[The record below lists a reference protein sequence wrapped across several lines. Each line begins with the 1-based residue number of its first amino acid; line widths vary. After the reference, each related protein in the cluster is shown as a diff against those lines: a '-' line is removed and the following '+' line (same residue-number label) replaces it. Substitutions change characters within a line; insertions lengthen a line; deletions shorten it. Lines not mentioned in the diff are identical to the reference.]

1 MRRCGK
7 LVLGGLLMVAALVA
21 GTHAAVAQTCSGT
34 VQCGVGGD
42 GRYVCS
48 GNQTFECV
56 PTELECETNGWG
68 TCQWIEE
75 NCVAN
80 STTLPCNP
88 YTTQAACMDVHNNC
102 ADCSTNTCSWDPGG
116 GGGPTPTTPPGVTP
130 EPTLPAC
137 AQSNCGT
144 QCPPD
149 GSGTCQGTTT
159 CTYLGGQNGH
169 RCWDDGTCCQA
180 GGSQT
185 QCFDIC
191 NENTVS
197 PPTRTCQDT
206 SFTCEVDPICP
217 GGECCLKASCIP
229 STYTCSNIVWR
240 DGSEVGKWPSVQS
253 RPG

>member
-1 MRRCGK
+1 MRKGIITFVATLLVSWLFLAVMGFEAQAQSCTGSVECGAWE
-7 LVLGGLLMVAALVA
+7 GGIYLCPDNS
-21 GTHAAVAQTCSGT
+21 T
-34 VQCGVGGD
+34 
-42 GRYVCS
+42 
-48 GNQTFECV
+48 CV
-56 PTELECETNGWG
+56 PAESCPSGGACTWVDPFCNDSGSSLDCSFASESSCTN
-68 TCQWIEE
+68 
-75 NCVAN
+75 
-80 STTLPCNP
+80 
-88 YTTQAACMDVHNNC
+88 YHNNC
-102 ADCSTNTCSWDPGG
+102 PICAQNSCTWNPGS

-137 AQSNCGT
+137 VQSNCGT

-159 CTYLGGQNGH
+159 CMYLGGQNGH

-240 DGSEVGKWPSVQS
+240 DGSGVGKWPSVQS